1 MSAPLRGLSINVS
14 NIGGYLSIVL
24 EVDQGFLI
32 EWLLNL
38 CLLSGRW
45 QPSFTVVSPP
55 RKAFTVTLSLDLRN
69 EGRAEW
75 TTTTASILFD
85 DDQLGAA
92 IRLYRDF
99 YVDGRSDTDHV
110 DLFFRPVSPAE
121 RDHLML
127 TLRGAARK
135 AHARR

>member
-1 MSAPLRGLSINVS
+1 MSTRLQGLSINVS
-14 NIGGYLSIVL
+14 NIGGYVSIAFD
-24 EVDQGFLI
+24 VDQGFLV

-45 QPSFTVVSPP
+45 RPSFTVISAP
-55 RKAFTVTLSLDLRN
+55 RKVFTVTLSLDPRN

-110 DLFFRPVSPAE
+110 DLFFRPISPVE

-135 AHARR
+135 THTRR